1 MKSDTIQ
8 EEAVVTESYS
18 NKSSRPSLLLIEDD
32 EDLRQQLKWAL
43 SSEYEIREA
52 GDRTTALQIV
62 NKELIP
68 VAILDLGL
76 PPHPGSAVEGLAA
89 LEDMLHNNPSLK
101 VIMATGNTD
110 RQNAFKAIALGAYD
124 FLEKPVEVDVLKG
137 VLERAYYLFRLER
150 ENLALRQNQ
159 DQSDFEAIIGS
170 SAPMQKVFEIIRRV
184 ANSDISV
191 LITGESGTGKELI
204 AHALHNQSD
213 RRVNPFVAINCGAIP
228 ETLLE
233 SELFGHEKGSFTG
246 AHARRMGR
254 VESAHKGTL
263 FLDEIGELPSALQV
277 KLLRVLQER
286 CVERIG
292 GRESIEV
299 DIRVVAAT
307 NMDLERAMAE
317 GRFREDLY
325 YRLNT
330 ITVNVPPLKDRGGDI
345 LLLADRLLQRIAGAA
360 RKKLMG
366 FTRDSKIAIERY
378 HWPGNV
384 RELENRIKRAVAMA
398 DGSRVT
404 PDDLELDTQNMGY
417 SGTTL
422 KQARE
427 AVERE
432 LIQRTLEKTGG
443 NVTRAAGELGVSR
456 PTLHELISRYSL
468 R

>member
-89 LEDMLHNNPSLK
+89 LEDMLHTNPSLK

>member
-1 MKSDTIQ
+1 MKTDTIQ
-8 EEAVVTESYS
+8 KEKHVEESLNGIST
-18 NKSSRPSLLLIEDD
+18 RPTLLLVEDD
-32 EDLRQQLKWAL
+32 EDLRLQMKWAL
-43 SSEYEIREA
+43 SSDYEIREA
-52 GDRTTALQIV
+52 CDRTEALRLVQD
-62 NKELIP
+62 ELIP

-89 LEDMLHNNPSLK
+89 LEDMLHLNPSLK

-110 RQNAFKAIALGAYD
+110 QANAFKSIALGAYD
-124 FLEKPVEVDVLKG
+124 FLEKPIQVDVLKI
-137 VLERAYYLFRLER
+137 VLERAFYLLRLER
-150 ENLALRQNQ
+150 ENLALRQHQ
-159 DQSDFEAIIGS
+159 DQSDFESIIGNS
-170 SAPMQKVFEIIRRV
+170 TPMQKVFEMIRRV
-184 ANSDISV
+184 AKSDISV
-191 LITGESGTGKELI
+191 LIMGESGTGKELV

-213 RRVNPFVAINCGAIP
+213 RRDGPFVAINCGAIP

-246 AHARRMGR
+246 AHARRKGR
-254 VESAHKGTL
+254 IETAHKGTL
-263 FLDEIGELPSALQV
+263 FLDEIGEIPTALQV

-299 DIRVVAAT
+299 ETRVVAAT

-317 GRFREDLY
+317 GRFREDLF

-330 ITVNVPPLKDRGGDI
+330 ITLSVPPLKDRGGDV

-378 HWPGNV
+378 PWPGNV

-404 PDDLELDTQNMGY
+404 PDDLELDPQNIGY
-417 SGTTL
+417 AGTTL